1 MDTNSIELAIALE
14 RISLIDTYFHVNRP
28 ITNKLQGNLV
38 IDMLRW
44 DYDDSSKSGHPR
56 LNALINVGF
65 TLSDG
70 PAPEQ
75 ITPETSGKI
84 ALTFGCLFDVAVGSP
99 ALGEAI
105 PDGKHVVIEGENLDA
120 HRNKRMERSL
130 MREALES
137 AYAFASTR
145 LIETSSLSP
154 MGTVTMSL
162 PDYEALID
170 QIEEKNAN

>member
-14 RISLIDTYFHVNRP
+14 RISLIDTYFHVSRP
-28 ITNKLQGNLV
+28 ISNKLRGNLV
-38 IDMLRW
+38 VDMPRW
-44 DYDDSSKSGHPR
+44 DYDDGSKSGHPC
-56 LNALINVGF
+56 LNALINVSF

-75 ITPETSGKI
+75 ITPETAGKI
-84 ALTFGCLFDVAVGSP
+84 ALTFGCLLDIAVGSP

-105 PDGKHVVIEGENLDA
+105 PAGKHVVIEGGDLDA

-170 QIEEKNAN
+170 QIEKKNAN

>member
-1 MDTNSIELAIALE
+1 M
-14 RISLIDTYFHVNRP
+14 
-28 ITNKLQGNLV
+28 
-38 IDMLRW
+38 
-44 DYDDSSKSGHPR
+44 
-56 LNALINVGF
+56 
-65 TLSDG
+65 
-70 PAPEQ
+70 
-75 ITPETSGKI
+75 
-84 ALTFGCLFDVAVGSP
+84 
-99 ALGEAI
+99 
-105 PDGKHVVIEGENLDA
+105 VIEGGDLDA

-170 QIEEKNAN
+170 QIEKKNAN

>member
-14 RISLIDTYFHVNRP
+14 RISLMDTYFHVNRP
-28 ITNKLQGNLV
+28 TSNRLQGNLV
-38 IDMLRW
+38 IDMPRR
-44 DYDDSSKSGHPR
+44 DYDDGSKGGHPC

-84 ALTFGCLFDVAVGSP
+84 ALTFGCLLDVAVGSP

-105 PDGKHVVIEGENLDA
+105 PAGKHVVIEGGNLDA

-162 PDYEALID
+162 PDYEVLID

>member
-14 RISLIDTYFHVNRP
+14 RISLLDTYFHVNRP
-28 ITNKLQGNLV
+28 TSNKLQGNLA
-38 IDMLRW
+38 IDMPRW
-44 DYDDSSKSGHPR
+44 DYDDGSKSGRPR

-84 ALTFGCLFDVAVGSP
+84 ALTFGCLLDVAVGSP

-105 PDGKHVVIEGENLDA
+105 PAGKHVVIEGGDLDA
-120 HRNKRMERSL
+120 HRNKRMERSSCARRSSPPTHSPRL
-130 MREALES
+130 
-137 AYAFASTR
+137 ASSR
-145 LIETSSLSP
+145 P
-154 MGTVTMSL
+154 RASL
-162 PDYEALID
+162 PWARSPCPCLITRP
-170 QIEEKNAN
+170 

>member
-14 RISLIDTYFHVNRP
+14 RISLIDTYFHVSRP
-28 ITNKLQGNLV
+28 ISNKLRGNLV
-38 IDMLRW
+38 IDMPRW
-44 DYDDSSKSGHPR
+44 DYDEGSKSGHPC
-56 LNALINVGF
+56 LNALINVSF

-84 ALTFGCLFDVAVGSP
+84 ALSFGCLLDVAVGSP

-105 PDGKHVVIEGENLDA
+105 PAGKHVVIEGGNLDA

-170 QIEEKNAN
+170 QIEQKNAN

>member
-28 ITNKLQGNLV
+28 TTNKLQGNLV
-38 IDMLRW
+38 IDMPRW

-70 PAPEQ
+70 PAPQQ
-75 ITPETSGKI
+75 ITPATSGKI
-84 ALTFGCLFDVAVGSP
+84 ALTFGCLLDIAVGSP

-105 PDGKHVVIEGENLDA
+105 PAGKHVVIEGGNLDA

-154 MGTVTMSL
+154 MGMVTMSL

-170 QIEEKNAN
+170 QIEKKNAS

>member
-28 ITNKLQGNLV
+28 TANRLQGNLA
-38 IDMLRW
+38 IDMPRW
-44 DYDDSSKSGHPR
+44 DYDDSSKSGHPC

-84 ALTFGCLFDVAVGSP
+84 ALTFGCLLDIAVGSP

-105 PDGKHVVIEGENLDA
+105 PAGKHVVIEGGPRCTPQQADGAQPYARGAGVRLCIRLDSP
-120 HRNKRMERSL
+120 HRD
-130 MREALES
+130 LEPFS
-137 AYAFASTR
+137 HGHGYHVPAR
-145 LIETSSLSP
+145 LR
-154 MGTVTMSL
+154 G
-162 PDYEALID
+162 PDRP
-170 QIEEKNAN
+170 N

>member
-1 MDTNSIELAIALE
+1 MDTNSIELTIVLE
-14 RISLIDTYFHVNRP
+14 RISLMDTFFHVNRP
-28 ITNKLQGNLV
+28 TSNRLQGNLA
-38 IDMLRW
+38 IDMPHW
-44 DYDDSSKSGHPR
+44 DYDDGSKSGRPR
-56 LNALINVGF
+56 LNALINVSF

-84 ALTFGCLFDVAVGSP
+84 ALTFGCLLDVAVGSP

-105 PDGKHVVIEGENLDA
+105 PAGKHVVIEGGDLDA
-120 HRNKRMERSL
+120 HRSKRMERSL

-162 PDYEALID
+162 PDYEVLID
-170 QIEEKNAN
+170 QIEEKSAN